1 MAEPQTRGLISFLKL
16 QFILIFIPRDIL
28 VICAHNPLG
37 SPETMAH
44 QRLLTAVNLM
54 GWL

>member
-1 MAEPQTRGLISFLKL
+1 MAEPQTQGLISFSKL
-16 QFILIFIPRDIL
+16 QFVLIFIPRDIL

-37 SPETMAH
+37 NPEAVAR
-44 QRLLTAVNLM
+44 QRLLTALNLT